1 MANNPR
7 LLEQT
12 LAPISG
18 NLFANAVTKP
28 LKHMPNEDPH
38 PHQTPMREPTRGAIG
53 RLAAHIAKGYRVQLI
68 LFSALV
74 FVSAVPVFLLAGWV
88 QTNALEKEVESV
100 TEKHLL
106 IARNLSGVLER
117 YVTDVQEAFRVAAYN
132 GHEVNALKGFEQL
145 LRSLNFR
152 YVALIDPANELR
164 TYVMAPVDMALG
176 MSLAPA
182 ELLELREIAAESPGE
197 IVISDIIRVDEH
209 PLFFVMRAFD
219 DGVLALG
226 ALETTFL
233 REVQAAIVFGERG
246 HSMIVDGRGQVVA
259 HPNPEWQATSKDAS
273 KLSVVQK
280 MMRGET
286 GVATF
291 YSPPMQADMIAGHT
305 AVPGVGWGVMVP
317 QPFSELEDAASG
329 VRKIAVALA
338 LIGILAAAVIGWL
351 LSKYMAAPI
360 VAVSRAA
367 SEVAAGGLHTRVDEL
382 PTHAPRELR
391 VLSKSFNRM
400 VNQLAQRESGLRAA
414 KEEAES
420 ANRAKS
426 DFLANISHELRTP
439 LNAVIGFSELM
450 RNQIHGPLG
459 AEQYM
464 EYLGDIHGSGRH
476 LLDIINDVLD
486 MSKIESGT
494 MELVESDIDLG
505 DLLAG
510 CARMMRE
517 RADAGDV
524 RIRVVV
530 PDDIPWLFGD
540 ERLVRQIVL
549 NLLSNAVKFSLE
561 KSEVVLSASIDQ
573 DGCCLVQVSDTGIGI
588 STGQL
593 GKVMQ
598 PFVQVDSG
606 MNRKYEGTGLGL
618 ALVKSM
624 TEMHGAEVTIE
635 SGVNEGTVVTVRFP
649 SERVRYEMSAA
660 AVGSASAAAD

>member
-1 MANNPR
+1 MSNDDIQSGVTATGERPR
-7 LLEQT
+7 GT
-12 LAPISG
+12 LRR
-18 NLFANAVTKP
+18 FAARV
-28 LKHMPNEDPH
+28 
-38 PHQTPMREPTRGAIG
+38 
-53 RLAAHIAKGYRVQLI
+53 AKGYRVQLI
-68 LFSALV
+68 LFTALV

-88 QTNALEKEVESV
+88 QNNALEKEVRSV

-106 IARNLSGVLER
+106 IAQNLSGVLER
-117 YVTDVQEAFRVAAYN
+117 YVTDVREAFRVAAYN
-132 GHEVNALKGFEQL
+132 GHDGNELKGFEQL

-152 YVALIDPANELR
+152 YVALVDPANELK
-164 TYVMAPVDMALG
+164 TYVMPPLDMRNGMTLAQEKLAELRAMALT
-176 MSLAPA
+176 
-182 ELLELREIAAESPGE
+182 SPGE
-197 IVISDIIRVDEH
+197 IVISDLIRVDEQ
-209 PLFFVMRAFD
+209 PMFFVMRVFD
-219 DGVLALG
+219 DGALALG

-233 REVQAAIVFGERG
+233 LEVQAAIVFGERG
-246 HSMIVDGRGQVVA
+246 HSMIVDGKGQVVA
-259 HPNPEWQATSKDAS
+259 HPNKDWEATSKDAS
-273 KLSVVQK
+273 GLSVVQK

-305 AVPGVGWGVMVP
+305 AVSGVGWGVMVP
-317 QPFSELEDAASG
+317 QPFSELEAAASG
-329 VRKIAVALA
+329 VRRIAIALA

-360 VAVSRAA
+360 IAVSKAA

-382 PTHAPRELR
+382 PAYAPRELR

-450 RNQIHGPLG
+450 RNQIHGPIG

-494 MELVESDIDLG
+494 MELYESEFDLRDI
-505 DLLAG
+505 LAG
-510 CARMMRE
+510 CARMMAE
-517 RADAGDV
+517 RAEAGNV
-524 RIRVVV
+524 KISVETS
-530 PDDIPWLFGD
+530 DDMAGLYGD

-549 NLLSNAVKFSLE
+549 NLLSNAVKFSRD
-561 KSEVVLSASIDQ
+561 SGEVVLGASIDSN
-573 DGCCLVQVSDTGIGI
+573 GCALVRVTDSGIGI
-588 STGQL
+588 APGQVES
-593 GKVMQ
+593 VME

-624 TEMHGAEVTIE
+624 ANMHGADVAIE
-635 SGVNEGTVVTVRFP
+635 SAVNEGTVVTVRFP
-649 SERVRYEMSAA
+649 IDRVRHEKMTPISSA
-660 AVGSASAAAD
+660 GGASD

>member
-1 MANNPR
+1 MSNDDNRPEEIAPR
-7 LLEQT
+7 S
-12 LAPISG
+12 AVG
-18 NLFANAVTKP
+18 RLFA
-28 LKHMPNEDPH
+28 
-38 PHQTPMREPTRGAIG
+38 RI
-53 RLAAHIAKGYRVQLI
+53 AHGYRVQLI
-68 LFSALV
+68 LFAALV

-88 QTNALEKEVESV
+88 QTNALEKEVSSV

-117 YVTDVQEAFRVAAYN
+117 YVTDVREAFRVAAYN
-132 GHEVNALKGFEQL
+132 GSAAAELKGFDQL

-152 YVALIDPANELR
+152 YVALVGPDNELHS
-164 TYVMAPVDMALG
+164 YVMEPMEMRLG
-176 MSLAPA
+176 MNLTSDRLT
-182 ELLELREIAAESPGE
+182 ELRAIAEATPGE
-197 IVISDIIRVDEH
+197 IVISDLTRVDDR

-219 DGVLALG
+219 DGTLALG

-246 HSMIVDGRGQVVA
+246 HSMIVDGKGRVVA
-259 HPNPEWQATSKDAS
+259 HPNAEWEATSKDAS
-273 KLSVVQK
+273 PLSVVQK

-329 VRKIAVALA
+329 VRNVAIALA

-351 LSKYMAAPI
+351 LSKFIAAPI
-360 VAVSRAA
+360 VAVSNAA
-367 SEVAAGGLHTRVDEL
+367 REVAAGGLQTRVDEL
-382 PTHAPRELR
+382 SGHAPRELR
-391 VLSKSFNRM
+391 VLSRSFNRM

-426 DFLANISHELRTP
+426 DFLATISHELRTP

-450 RNQIHGPLG
+450 RNQIHGPVG

-464 EYLGDIHGSGRH
+464 EYLADIHGSGRH

-486 MSKIESGT
+486 MSKIESGK
-494 MELVESDIDLG
+494 MALEESEFDLREA
-505 DLLAG
+505 LTV
-510 CARMMRE
+510 CVRMMRE
-517 RADAGDV
+517 RAEAGEVTIRLDV
-524 RIRVVV
+524 PADMPR
-530 PDDIPWLFGD
+530 FYGD
-540 ERLVRQIVL
+540 ERLVRQIML
-549 NLLSNAVKFSLE
+549 NLLSNAVKFSFE
-561 KSEVVLSASIDQ
+561 KSEVVLRTSIDAAG
-573 DGCCLVQVSDTGIGI
+573 DCLIQVADKGIGI
-588 STGQL
+588 APGQL
-593 GKVMQ
+593 SKVMQ

-624 TEMHGAEVTIE
+624 TEMHGAEITIE
-635 SGVNEGTVVTVRFP
+635 SAVNEGTTVTVRFP
-649 SERVRYEMSAA
+649 AERLRPSPGVTAAQMS
-660 AVGSASAAAD
+660 GASS

>member
-1 MANNPR
+1 MSHEDTQSGVLTSGPR
-7 LLEQT
+7 P
-12 LAPISG
+12 A
-18 NLFANAVTKP
+18 
-28 LKHMPNEDPH
+28 
-38 PHQTPMREPTRGAIG
+38 GAIR
-53 RLAAHIAKGYRVQLI
+53 RLAARIANGYRVQLI

-88 QTNALEKEVESV
+88 QTNALEKEVRSV

-106 IARNLSGVLER
+106 IAQNLSGVLER
-117 YVTDVQEAFRVAAYN
+117 YITDVQEAFRVAAYN

-152 YVALIDPANELR
+152 YVALVDPADALQ
-164 TYVMAPVDMALG
+164 TYVMAPIDMAHG
-176 MSLAPA
+176 MNLTPDK
-182 ELLELREIAAESPGE
+182 LNELRNIAAASKDG
-197 IVISDIIRVDEH
+197 IVISDLMRVDGQ

-219 DGVLALG
+219 DGVLAIG

-246 HSMIVDGRGQVVA
+246 HSMIVDSKGLVVA
-259 HPNPEWQATSKDAS
+259 HPNKDWEATSKDAS
-273 KLSVVQK
+273 GLSVVQK

-291 YSPPMQADMIAGHT
+291 YSPPMAADMIAGHT

-317 QPFSELEDAASG
+317 QPFVELEEAARG
-329 VRKIAVALA
+329 VRKVAVALA

-360 VAVSRAA
+360 VAVSKAA
-367 SEVAAGGLHTRVDEL
+367 SEVAAGGLHVRVGEL
-382 PTHAPRELR
+382 PAHAPRELR

-400 VNQLAQRESGLRAA
+400 VTQLEQRESGLRAA

-486 MSKIESGT
+486 MSKIESGK
-494 MELVESDIDLG
+494 MELFEDEFDLA
-505 DLLAG
+505 DVLAG

-517 RADAGDV
+517 RADAGKV
-524 RIRVVV
+524 TIRLMV
-530 PDDIPWLFGD
+530 PDGLPWLFGD
-540 ERLVRQIVL
+540 ERMIRQIVL

-561 KSEVVLSASIDQ
+561 NGEVVLSAAIDQ
-573 DGCCLVQVSDTGIGI
+573 AGCCLIRVTDSGIGI
-588 STGQL
+588 ATGQL
-593 GKVMQ
+593 ENIME

-624 TEMHGAEVTIE
+624 AEMHGAEVVIE
-635 SGVNEGTVVTVRFP
+635 SAANAGTVVTVEIP
-649 SERVRYEMSAA
+649 SARVRRGMSEP
-660 AVGSASAAAD
+660 VGPAPD

>member
-1 MANNPR
+1 MSNDDIQSDGA
-7 LLEQT
+7 
-12 LAPISG
+12 
-18 NLFANAVTKP
+18 
-28 LKHMPNEDPH
+28 
-38 PHQTPMREPTRGAIG
+38 TPGSRPRGAL
-53 RLAAHIAKGYRVQLI
+53 RRFAARIAKGYRVQLI
-68 LFSALV
+68 LFTALV

-88 QTNALEKEVESV
+88 QNNALEKEVRSV

-106 IARNLSGVLER
+106 IAQNLSGVLER
-117 YVTDVQEAFRVAAYN
+117 YVTDVREAFRVAAYN
-132 GHEVNALKGFEQL
+132 GHDGYELKGFEQL

-152 YVALIDPANELR
+152 YVALVDPSNELK
-164 TYVMAPVDMALG
+164 TYVMPPIDMRSGMTLDREKLAELRAMALTN
-176 MSLAPA
+176 
-182 ELLELREIAAESPGE
+182 PGE
-197 IVISDIIRVDEH
+197 IVISDLLRVDEQ
-209 PLFFVMRAFD
+209 PMFFVMRVFG
-219 DGVLALG
+219 DGDLALG

-233 REVQAAIVFGERG
+233 LDVQAAIVFGERG
-246 HSMIVDGRGQVVA
+246 HSMIVDGKGQVVA
-259 HPNPEWQATSKDAS
+259 HPNKDWEATSKDAS
-273 KLSVVQK
+273 GLSVVQK

-291 YSPPMQADMIAGHT
+291 FSPPMAADMIAGHT
-305 AVPGVGWGVMVP
+305 AVSGVGWGVMVP
-317 QPFSELEDAASG
+317 QPFSELEEAASG
-329 VRKIAVALA
+329 VRRIAVGLA
-338 LIGILAAAVIGWL
+338 LVGILAAAVIGWL

-360 VAVSRAA
+360 VSVSKAA

-382 PTHAPRELR
+382 PAYAPRELR

-400 VNQLAQRESGLRAA
+400 VNQLSQRESGLRAA

-486 MSKIESGT
+486 MAKIESGN
-494 MELVESDIDLG
+494 MELLETDFDLG
-505 DLLAG
+505 DLLHG
-510 CARMMRE
+510 CTRMMSDRGE
-517 RADAGDV
+517 GDDV
-524 RIRVVV
+524 RISVVV
-530 PDDIPWLFGD
+530 PDGFPQLHGD

-549 NLLSNAVKFSLE
+549 NLLSNATKFSFE
-561 KSEVVLSASIDQ
+561 KGEVVLSALIDP
-573 DGCCLVQVSDTGIGI
+573 DGACLIQVKDQGIGI
-588 STGQL
+588 SREQL
-593 GKVMQ
+593 ENVMQ

-624 TEMHGAEVTIE
+624 ADMHGAEVTIE
-635 SGVNEGTVVTVRFP
+635 SGESEGTLVTVRFP
-649 SERVRYEMSAA
+649 PDRVRHESVTPISSAGA
-660 AVGSASAAAD
+660 ASA

>member
-1 MANNPR
+1 MQPA
-7 LLEQT
+7 
-12 LAPISG
+12 
-18 NLFANAVTKP
+18 
-28 LKHMPNEDPH
+28 
-38 PHQTPMREPTRGAIG
+38 GAIR
-53 RLAAHIAKGYRVQLI
+53 RLAARVAHGYRVQLI

-88 QTNALEKEVESV
+88 QNNALEKEVRAV

-106 IARNLSGVLER
+106 IAQNLSGVLER

-132 GHEVNALKGFEQL
+132 GSEVNALKGFEQL

-152 YVALIDPANELR
+152 YVALIDSADALDN
-164 TYVMAPVDMALG
+164 YVMAPSDMSLG
-176 MSLAPA
+176 MNLSPDELNSLRAVA
-182 ELLELREIAAESPGE
+182 TAGGDQ
-197 IVISDIIRVDEH
+197 IVISDLIQVKDQ

-219 DGVLALG
+219 DGTLAIG
-226 ALETTFL
+226 ALETSFL

-246 HSMIVDGRGQVVA
+246 HSMIVDGKGRVVA
-259 HPNPEWQATSKDAS
+259 HPNAEWETTSKDAS

-291 YSPPMQADMIAGHT
+291 YSPPMAADMIAGHT

-317 QPFSELEDAASG
+317 QPFVELEEAASG
-329 VRKIAVALA
+329 VRKVAVVLA

-360 VAVSRAA
+360 VAVSKAA
-367 SEVAAGGLHTRVDEL
+367 SDVAAGGLLTRVPEL
-382 PTHAPRELR
+382 SVHSPHELR
-391 VLSKSFNRM
+391 VLAKSFNRM
-400 VNQLAQRESGLRAA
+400 VTQLEQRESGLRSA
-414 KEEAES
+414 KEEAET

-486 MSKIESGT
+486 MAKIESGK
-494 MELVESDIDLG
+494 MELLESYFDIDVVLQV
-505 DLLAG
+505 
-510 CARMMRE
+510 CARMMSE
-517 RADAGDV
+517 RAQADDV
-524 RIRVVV
+524 TVTVVV
-530 PDDIPWLFGD
+530 DDDLPQLFGD

-561 KSEVVLSASIDQ
+561 KGEVVLHASLDAEGACLLRVID
-573 DGCCLVQVSDTGIGI
+573 SGIGI
-588 STGQL
+588 SAEQL
-593 GKVMQ
+593 ELVMQ

-618 ALVKSM
+618 ALVRSM
-624 TEMHGAEVTIE
+624 AELHGATVGIE
-635 SGVNEGTVVTVRFP
+635 SNVQDGTVVTVTFP
-649 SERVRYEMSAA
+649 ADRLRRETPELI
-660 AVGSASAAAD
+660 ASARGASN